1 MPFSTNTVNDNTHNE
16 EDNQIKVLTGHRP
29 SHVGWNDSR
38 TLPEDW
44 THSNQSE
51 DHNNSDDA
59 EGWKE
64 DEHMPAGWNDRMHQQ
79 QNLPSGWIS
88 RDKSNYIKVKR
99 DNRCLLASKLPTVF
113 VTNHRSFFP
122 KFRNFL
128 DAMLTLGLTLGLHS
142 EIWEQKENKI
152 HQNKIEEA
160 LEMEGVQYIS
170 NPRPNRSGG
179 GAAITLISGELT
191 LTKLDVSVPKNL
203 EVV

>member
-1 MPFSTNTVNDNTHNE
+1 MPFSTNIVNDNTHHE

-29 SHVGWNDSR
+29 SQVGWNDSR

-51 DHNNSDDA
+51 DHNNSCEA

-64 DEHMPAGWNDRMHQQ
+64 DEYMPIGWNVRMHQG
-79 QNLPSGWIS
+79 QNLPSGWMI
-88 RDKSNYIKVKR
+88 RDKAGNPKNNNITVKR

-113 VTNHRSFFP
+113 VTNHQSFSP

-142 EIWEQKENKI
+142 EIWERKENKI
-152 HQNKIEEA
+152 HQN
-160 LEMEGVQYIS
+160 
-170 NPRPNRSGG
+170 
-179 GAAITLISGELT
+179 
-191 LTKLDVSVPKNL
+191 
-203 EVV
+203 